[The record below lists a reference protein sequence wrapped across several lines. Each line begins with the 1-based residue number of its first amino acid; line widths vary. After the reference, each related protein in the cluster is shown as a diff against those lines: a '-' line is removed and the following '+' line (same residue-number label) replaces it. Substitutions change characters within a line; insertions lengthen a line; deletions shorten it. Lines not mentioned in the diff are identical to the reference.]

1 MSTEQRIKPGVHLAR
16 IAYMHGHRT
25 IDDVWFADENAALRQ
40 TRPDPGVLAS
50 GDVVAVPAAEPF
62 EFYGLAVGRR
72 HTLVVE
78 LPYPT
83 LRLELAYANE
93 APIVGP
99 GLVVRVEFDG
109 ETLDLEPDGSGVI
122 EFEVGPFT
130 EELEL
135 TVRARTVH
143 CAVATLEPV
152 DDLPGIHDRLENLGY
167 APGGRRGK
175 RSRDGVA
182 FLSAVQEFQ
191 CDHGL
196 KVDGDPGEQT
206 QEKLLEVC
214 GA

>member
-1 MSTEQRIKPGVHLAR
+1 
-16 IAYMHGHRT
+16 MHGHRT
-25 IDDVWFADENAALRQ
+25 VDDVWQAEENAALREA
-40 TRPDPGVLAS
+40 RPDPGVLAK

-62 EFYGLAVGRR
+62 EFHGLAVGRR

-78 LPYPT
+78 LPYPL

-93 APIVGP
+93 AAIVGP
-99 GLVVRVEFDG
+99 DVTARVEFDG
-109 ETLDLEPDGSGVI
+109 ETLELQPDDTGTV

-135 TVRARTVH
+135 TVRNRTVT
-143 CAVATLEPV
+143 CSVATLEPV
-152 DDLPGIHDRLENLGY
+152 DGVPGIHDRLENLGY
-167 APGGRRGK
+167 APGGRRG
-175 RSRDGVA
+175 RRVRDGVA

-196 KVDGDPGEQT
+196 KVDGDPGTNT
-206 QEKLLEVC
+206 QAKLLEVC

>member
-1 MSTEQRIKPGVHLAR
+1 MSTEHRIKPGVHLAR
-16 IAYMHGHRT
+16 LAYLHGHRT
-25 IDDVWFADENAALRQ
+25 IEDVWLADENAALREA
-40 TRPDPGVLAS
+40 RSDPGVLAR
-50 GDVVAVPAAEPF
+50 GDVVAVPEADPF

-78 LPYPT
+78 LPYPL

-99 GLVVRVEFDG
+99 GLVARVEFDG
-109 ETLDLEPDGSGVI
+109 DALDLEPDASGVI

-130 EELEL
+130 EELAL
-135 TVRARTVH
+135 TVRDRTLR

-152 DDLPGIHDRLENLGY
+152 DGLPGIHDRLENLGY
-167 APGGRRGK
+167 APGGRRGR

-196 KVDGDPGEQT
+196 TVDGDPGQQT